1 MIADAAHFCV
11 VGHPNKGKSS
21 IVSTLTE
28 NDSIQIGVESG
39 TTRQADSF
47 SFIADNRLLL
57 ALTDTPGFQRARQ
70 VLAWL
75 QQQTVAPHERAARVR
90 AFLDVAEHRQAFP
103 DEVALLTPVMQGA
116 GIIYVTDASGPVSAS
131 DLAEMEILRWT
142 GQPRM
147 AVINPM
153 AGSTHQDEWRQTLNQ
168 YFQWVRVFDPMSAQL
183 DSRLQLLRAMNEL
196 ADPAQQR
203 ALKRLIQH
211 LETRESGRLSQ
222 FAQQLAAY
230 WCGQITLTLDAARLQ
245 SGQSPEEALQQSL
258 NKAEESR
265 FQQWMQ
271 QCGYSRLELETQLNW
286 VKGFNQLMDT
296 EQWSF
301 WGLKSKELMV
311 VSAATGAAA
320 GSLFDVGTG
329 GSSLLLGAI
338 TGGILGTAGG
348 WLVSQQ
354 QPGSRLSIPGIKK
367 QHKIGPVK
375 HPNFPFVVMAR
386 SLSFL
391 NLLWSR
397 THAQRDA
404 LQLEVKASTWSQAEQ
419 VRLLRWA
426 KQLQS
431 DKWSDKS
438 QQALEAWIVAQ
449 LSENTD
455 QSAE

>member
-28 NDSIQIGVESG
+28 NDSVQIGVESG

-70 VLAWL
+70 VLSWL
-75 QQQTVAPHERAARVR
+75 QQQSVAPHERAARVR
-90 AFLDVAEHRQAFP
+90 SFLDIAEHRQAFP

-168 YFQWVRVFDPMSAQL
+168 YFQWVRVFDPMNAQL
-183 DSRLQLLRAMNEL
+183 DSRLQLLRAMSEL
-196 ADPAQQR
+196 VEPAQQR
-203 ALKRLIQH
+203 ALQRLIQH
-211 LETRESGRLSQ
+211 LEQRESGRMSQ
-222 FAQQLAAY
+222 YAQQLAAY
-230 WCGQITLTLDAARLQ
+230 WCEQITRTLDADALQ
-245 SGQSPEEALQQSL
+245 PGQLAEEALQQSL
-258 NKAEESR
+258 NRAETAR
-265 FQQWMQ
+265 FHQWMQ
-271 QCGYSRLELETQLNW
+271 QSGYSRLALETQPDW
-286 VKGFNQLMDT
+286 VKDFDQLMDT

-301 WGLKSKELMV
+301 WGLKSNELLMV
-311 VSAATGAAA
+311 SGATGAAA
-320 GSLFDVGTG
+320 GSLFDIGSG

-338 TGGILGTAGG
+338 TGGLIGTAGG

-354 QPGSRLSIPGIKK
+354 KPGARLSLPGIKK
-367 QHKIGPVK
+367 QQVIGPVK

-386 SLSFL
+386 GLSFL
-391 NLLWSR
+391 NQLWSR

-404 LQLEVKASTWSQAEQ
+404 LQLQVKASTWSQAEQ

-431 DKWSDKS
+431 DKWNEKS
-438 QQALEAWIVAQ
+438 QQALESWIVAQ
-449 LSENTD
+449 LSD
-455 QSAE
+455 SAAQASQ